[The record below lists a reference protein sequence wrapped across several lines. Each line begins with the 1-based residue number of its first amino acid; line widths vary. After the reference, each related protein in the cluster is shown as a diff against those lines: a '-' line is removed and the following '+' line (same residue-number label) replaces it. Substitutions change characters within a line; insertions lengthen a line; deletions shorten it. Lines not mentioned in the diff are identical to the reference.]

1 MKDPLSSTTPAWILR
16 DKLLEFK
23 LRLEP
28 MAQPQE
34 PLLRIEKLLIKFR
47 STK

>member
-1 MKDPLSSTTPAWILR
+1 MKDPLSSTTPARILR
-16 DKLLEFK
+16 DKLPEFN

-28 MAQPQE
+28 TTQPQE

-47 STK
+47 STE